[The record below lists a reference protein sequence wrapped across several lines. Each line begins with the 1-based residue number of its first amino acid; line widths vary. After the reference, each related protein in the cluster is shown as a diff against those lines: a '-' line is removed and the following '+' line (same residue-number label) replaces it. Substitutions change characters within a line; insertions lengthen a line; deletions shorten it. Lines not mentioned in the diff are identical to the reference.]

1 MKQNINEKKV
11 KVPFYKT
18 KVFGDRTF
26 VLGMTIFALVDFFLF
41 FVYLNIDTI
50 LLTFK
55 EVNYLKNTYQWC
67 DGYFGFENYV
77 EIFQDYI
84 LGYEPAKRQTLVIN
98 A

>member
-41 FVYLNIDTI
+41 FVYLNIDTM
-50 LLTFK
+50 FDK
-55 EVNYLKNTYQWC
+55 Y
-67 DGYFGFENYV
+67 
-77 EIFQDYI
+77 IFLCELSSVYYMYMVSCYI
-84 LGYEPAKRQTLVIN
+84 AAGLHVFIPTAKVRMQS
-98 A
+98 